1 VLGTAAGGGLPQWN
15 CGCSNCARARRGEL
29 PPRLQSSAAFTPDG
43 QHWYL
48 IDASPDVAQQLSSLT
63 PPTDRVSPLAGVLL
77 TDAEFDHTL
86 GLLQL
91 REGSAWTL
99 HATPSVQAMLQD
111 QFPVPRLL
119 ERYAQ
124 VSTVAVQPGQP
135 HDFGGVSVTWVALD
149 THTPRYHHARR
160 PEAAATCA
168 LRIQGPRH
176 ILAYAPSLSDL
187 TVGPA
192 RALLEEA
199 DILLVDGTFY
209 QQDELIRLNF
219 GSDDARS
226 MGHLP
231 MQGSAPLL
239 AALPARLKRYTH
251 LNNTNPALDPASPER
266 AWIRSQGLDLID
278 DGWET
283 EL

>member
-1 VLGTAAGGGLPQWN
+1 M
-15 CGCSNCARARRGEL
+15 
-29 PPRLQSSAAFTPDG
+29 QSSAAFTPDG
-43 QHWYL
+43 VHWYL
-48 IDASPDVAQQLSSLT
+48 IDASPDVARQLASLT
-63 PPTDRVSPLAGVLL
+63 PPVGRISPLAGVLL

-99 HATPSVQAMLQD
+99 HATPAVHAMLQGE
-111 QFPVPRLL
+111 FPVPRLL

-124 VSTVAVQPGQP
+124 VSAVTVQPGQP
-135 HDFGGVSVTWVALD
+135 HDFGGISVTWVALD
-149 THTPRYHHARR
+149 AHTPRYHHARR

-168 LRIQGPRH
+168 LRIQGPTH
-176 ILAYAPSLSDL
+176 VLAYAPSMSDL
-187 TVGPA
+187 QSGPA

-199 DILLVDGTFY
+199 NIVLVDGAFY
-209 QQDELIRLNF
+209 HQDELIRLNF
-219 GSDDARS
+219 GTDDAHS

-231 MQGSAPLL
+231 MLESAPLL
-239 AALPARLKRYTH
+239 ATLGANVKRYTH
-251 LNNTNPALDPASPER
+251 LNNTNPALDPTSPER
-266 AWIRSQGLDLID
+266 AWIRGLGLDVTD